1 MKAPLTMVRFKA
13 HSLAAIAATLL
24 TLCPAMPVSFAQT
37 GVSMQSAFLERY
49 DGMCEASAAVALDS
63 HHFIVGDDES
73 NALNVYR
80 IGQTAPARPAVDLS
94 AFLGTED
101 KASDIEGATRIGDTV
116 YWISSHSRTS
126 AGKARQWRR
135 RLFATQ
141 VDLSVSPP
149 SVWPVGKPYVDLIE
163 ELKLARQLKGLGLG
177 KAAEIAPEEPGG
189 LNIEGLADTADG
201 HLLLGFRNPLKDGKA
216 VVLPITNPAGLMVG
230 NGARPAFGSPALL
243 ELGGRGIRSMERVGN
258 VYWIVA
264 GPIGDV
270 GSFALYAWDGAP
282 THPPALAP
290 IALPAQFNAEALFAL
305 PGTGQAMLL
314 SDDGAL
320 RVDGTRCD
328 QLGKATQRFRALRIT
343 LQK

>member
-1 MKAPLTMVRFKA
+1 MKAPLTMVKFKA

-126 AGKARQWRR
+126 AGKARPWRR

-149 SVWPVGKPYVDLIE
+149 SVRPVGKPYVDLIE

-243 ELGGRGIRSMERVGN
+243 ELGGRRRC
-258 VYWIVA
+258 A
-264 GPIGDV
+264 
-270 GSFALYAWDGAP
+270 ARRR
-282 THPPALAP
+282 H
-290 IALPAQFNAEALFAL
+290 
-305 PGTGQAMLL
+305 
-314 SDDGAL
+314 AL
-320 RVDGTRCD
+320 RSARQGDSTFQGAAHHASEIDR
-328 QLGKATQRFRALRIT
+328 
-343 LQK
+343 